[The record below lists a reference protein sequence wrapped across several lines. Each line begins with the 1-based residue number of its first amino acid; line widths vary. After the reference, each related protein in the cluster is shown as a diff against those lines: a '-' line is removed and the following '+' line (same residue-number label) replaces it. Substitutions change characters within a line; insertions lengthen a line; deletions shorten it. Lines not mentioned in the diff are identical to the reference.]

1 MLTTMRD
8 SSLQCHWCKLG
19 NGKLLYCH
27 KCAFLSCSG
36 CTEEVEVVTQYCSTC
51 KKELNSEYCGDC
63 GCETQQIRK
72 ETKICCSNCG
82 GTELNDPELI
92 VNNLP
97 SDYFSA
103 LSEIKDIQPS
113 LDETYRSFEFFIT
126 IVRLCRI
133 GGLMAFPQI
142 EEQLNRCSTAL
153 KFINQRSIDQLM
165 KVRQE
170 ALFDVRNINYF
181 SGVDINSYRSAE
193 RIIINTSDLIKDLIE
208 MIEHWLEEVNIE
220 LNKLYTLADPLRR
233 HYELLSKVKRFL
245 PEGIYNVAAVIPAVS
260 TQIKHK
266 KETLR
271 FIGFIIF
278 AEEELVFLP
287 QQAVEERNKEK
298 IILAKRIPYELI
310 INHNK
315 EHSSL
320 KGNQLTI
327 KILKGNV
334 KINAPLNA
342 ISGIEAYLKLIKGNH
357 DFTIGSAKEILKIEA
372 EAADRNTYRNA
383 TDKFVEIFRERLFGK
398 GPANFNEPNSNLSL
412 STLKKELLEL
422 KRKTNDLD
430 TRASNLQVDPENYSD
445 FRHQI
450 NDSISSI
457 QSNFDKL
464 SGHFNPNYNVRKWI
478 NEDQEDKS
486 NFFDNDPNLDKF

>member
-1 MLTTMRD
+1 
-8 SSLQCHWCKLG
+8 
-19 NGKLLYCH
+19 
-27 KCAFLSCSG
+27 
-36 CTEEVEVVTQYCSTC
+36 VEIAIKYCSIC
-51 KKELNSEYCGDC
+51 KKELTSEYCGEC
-63 GCETQQIRK
+63 GIETQQIRK

-82 GTELNDPELI
+82 GLELNDPELI

-103 LSEIKDIQPS
+103 LSEIKDIQPK

-126 IVRLCRI
+126 IVRLCRL

-142 EEQLNRCSTAL
+142 EEQLNRCSSAL
-153 KFINQRSIDQLM
+153 QSINVKSIDQLM

-170 ALFDVRNINYF
+170 ALFDVRNMNYF
-181 SGVDINSYRSAE
+181 SGADINNYRSAE
-193 RIIINTSDLIKDLIE
+193 RIITNTTKLIKELIE
-208 MIEHWLEEVNIE
+208 MIQHWLDEVNIE

-233 HYELLSKVKRFL
+233 HYELLSRVKRSL

-298 IILAKRIPYELI
+298 VILGKRIPYDLI
-310 INHNK
+310 INHSK
-315 EHSSL
+315 QHSSL
-320 KGNQLTI
+320 KGSQLTI
-327 KILKGNV
+327 KILKGDI

-342 ISGIEAYLKLIKGNH
+342 IRGIEGYLKLIKGNH

-372 EAADRNTYRNA
+372 EAADKNTYRNA
-383 TDKFVEIFRERLFGK
+383 TDKFVEIFRERLFGR
-398 GPANFNEPNSNLSL
+398 GPANFFEPSSTLSL
-412 STLKKELLEL
+412 SALKKELIDL
-422 KRKTNDLD
+422 KRRANDLD
-430 TRASNLQVDPENYSD
+430 TRASNLQVDPEKYTD
-445 FRHQI
+445 FRYQI

-457 QSNFDKL
+457 QSNFDKM
-464 SGHFNPNYNVRKWI
+464 SGHFTPNYNVRKWI
-478 NEDQEDKS
+478 NDDQEDKS
-486 NFFDNDPNLDKF
+486 NFFDINDSNLD